1 VYSINSF
8 LVHFCKSYESN
19 TFKVMLSISIYDE
32 KVSKYESFP
41 LAAVTT
47 IESIVTTTRT
57 KKVPL

>member
-1 VYSINSF
+1 
-8 LVHFCKSYESN
+8 
-19 TFKVMLSISIYDE
+19 MLSISIYDE